1 MQLRRGAPVRGT
13 RVLGPAALA
22 QTLAV
27 VAAWAIPALA
37 EPPPDAPIANS
48 MFRYFT
54 GSDHIGVRS
63 LMGDYTMP
71 VFQSSAL
78 TLHWNNEQVRIP
90 AISAPAGTQEAIDA
104 ITTASRPIA
113 GNAFQDFVKVRNEFQ
128 GGIHAEHRSV
138 DYYLSTESDYLGQ
151 QVTAKVDRDVRDDL
165 LNLAVGTSVGWD
177 AIRPAEDSDTNSD
190 DDKKTTLH
198 CNLVA
203 TRIMAPTTVVRAGFE
218 YNIVH
223 GLQHNPY
230 RNVYAGG
237 TNVPERH
244 PDARQRRDLFVKL
257 NQYLS
262 NRSSLKLNYRLYN
275 DDWGITSHEIG
286 SNINQY
292 ITQGVFV
299 RWDYRYYTQTSADF
313 YRPEYP
319 TVDGIGGYRTGDYR
333 MGVLSSH
340 LFGAAV
346 NVDLADLITDHD
358 WWRRLG
364 LSVNYE
370 RYFNNNNYS
379 ANIVE
384 TSLDFRF

>member
-1 MQLRRGAPVRGT
+1 MQLNRGAQTSALALVTAPGV
-13 RVLGPAALA
+13 VLTMILSWTPAAGA
-22 QTLAV
+22 D
-27 VAAWAIPALA
+27 
-37 EPPPDAPIANS
+37 PPPDAPVVTS

-63 LMGDYTMP
+63 LMGDYSTP
-71 VFQSSAL
+71 VFTRSAFS
-78 TLHWNNEQVRIP
+78 LHWNNERVHIP
-90 AISAPAGTQEAIDA
+90 AVSAPAGTQEAIDA

-128 GGIHAEHRSV
+128 GALSSGNRALE
-138 DYYLSTESDYLGQ
+138 YYLSTENDYLGQ
-151 QVTAKVDRDVRDDL
+151 QLTARYDRDYQDDL
-165 LNLAVGTSVGWD
+165 LNVAFGSSYGWD
-177 AIRPAEDSDTNSD
+177 AIKPVNDSDTNTG

-198 CNLVA
+198 WNVIA
-203 TRIMAPTTVVRAGFE
+203 TRVMGPTTVVRAGLE
-218 YNIVH
+218 YNVVH

-244 PDARQRRDLFVKL
+244 PDARQRRDVFLKL

-262 NRSSLKLNYRLYN
+262 NRSSLKVNYRLYN
-275 DDWGITSHEIG
+275 DDWGITSHEVG

-292 ITQGVFV
+292 VTQGVFI

-319 TVDGIGGYRTGDYR
+319 TVVGINGYRTGDYR

-346 NVDLADLITDHD
+346 NVNLADLITDHD
-358 WWRRLG
+358 RWRRLG

-384 TSLDFRF
+384 TALDFRF

>member
-1 MQLRRGAPVRGT
+1 MQLSRGAWAPAPAG
-13 RVLGPAALA
+13 VLAMVPALI
-22 QTLAV
+22 L
-27 VAAWAIPALA
+27 AWAPLAGA
-37 EPPPDAPIANS
+37 EPPPESPAARS

-71 VFQSSAL
+71 VRDNAAL
-78 TLHWNNEQVRIP
+78 SVHWNNERVHIP
-90 AISAPAGTQEAIDA
+90 AISAVAGSQEAIDA

-128 GGIHAEHRSV
+128 GALSSGNRALE
-138 DYYLSTESDYLGQ
+138 YYLSTESDYLGQ
-151 QVTAKVDRDVRDDL
+151 QLTARYDKDYQDEL
-165 LNLAVGTSVGWD
+165 LNVAIGTSYGWD
-177 AIRPAEDSDTNSD
+177 AIMPANDTDTNTG

-198 CNLVA
+198 WNVVA
-203 TRIMAPTTVVRAGFE
+203 TRVMAPTTVVRAGVE
-218 YNIVH
+218 YNIVR

-237 TNVPERH
+237 TNVAERH
-244 PDARQRRDLFVKL
+244 PDARQRRDLFLKL

-262 NRSSLKLNYRLYN
+262 NRSSIKFNYRLYN

-286 SNINQY
+286 SNLNQY
-292 ITQGVFV
+292 ISQGLFV

-319 TVDGIGGYRTGDYR
+319 TIDGIDGYRTGDYR

-346 NVDLADLITDHD
+346 NVSLADLVPDHHL
-358 WWRRLG
+358 WRRLG
-364 LSVNYE
+364 VSVNYE

-384 TSLDFRF
+384 TALDFRF

>member
-1 MQLRRGAPVRGT
+1 MQLSRPVSARAL
-13 RVLGPAALA
+13 RLAAALA
-22 QTLAV
+22 LAGAMP
-27 VAAWAIPALA
+27 AAADPL
-37 EPPPDAPIANS
+37 PDTPVANS

-63 LMGDYTMP
+63 LMGDYTTP
-71 VFQSSAL
+71 VFKTSAFAI
-78 TLHWNNEQVRIP
+78 HWNNERVHIP

-113 GNAFQDFVKVRNEFQ
+113 GNAYEDFFKVRNEFQ
-128 GGIHAEHRSV
+128 GGLSAAHRSLE
-138 DYYLSTESDYLGQ
+138 YYVSTESDYLGQ
-151 QVTAKVDRDVRDDL
+151 QLTARYDRDLDGDL
-165 LNLAVGTSVGWD
+165 LNVAVGTSYGWD
-177 AIRPAEDSDTNSD
+177 AIKPAEDSDTNAD
-190 DDKKTTLH
+190 NDHKTTIH
-198 CNLVA
+198 WNVVA
-203 TRIMAPTTVVRAGFE
+203 TKVMAPTTVVRAGVE
-218 YNIVH
+218 LNVVR

-244 PDARQRRDLFVKL
+244 PDARQRRDAFVKL
-257 NQYLS
+257 NQYLA
-262 NRSSLKLNYRLYN
+262 NRSSLKLSYRLYN
-275 DDWGITSHEIG
+275 DDWGITSHEVG

-292 ITQGVFV
+292 ITQGIIV

-313 YRPEYP
+313 YRPIYA
-319 TVDGIGGYRTGDYR
+319 TVDGIDGYRTGDYR

-340 LFGAAV
+340 LFGGSV
-346 NVDLADLITDHD
+346 RVDLADLVPD
-358 WWRRLG
+358 RRVWSRFG

-384 TSLDFRF
+384 TALDYRF